1 MSLNSFGAIGASGDI
16 LIFKILQMKTR
27 ILFFSL
33 SFMCTLSAFIGC
45 SNNEE
50 DTKTEKTITRSFIKT
65 IKDVEGLV
73 AYNNSLQRWFV
84 MCDYPHTYDSVDNDF
99 PLEIE
104 DEYKV
109 PGLRVIISGNVY
121 GEVPNLP
128 LLGGHEN
135 YYIELLKIE
144 KAE

>member
-1 MSLNSFGAIGASGDI
+1 MKKNF
-16 LIFKILQMKTR
+16 LIVMGL
-27 ILFFSL
+27 FSL
-33 SFMCTLSAFIGC
+33 MSFIGC
-45 SNNEE
+45 SSDEK
-50 DTKTEKTITRSFIKT
+50 DTKTETRSSIKT
-65 IKDVEGLV
+65 IVDVRGIM

-84 MCDYPHTYDSVDNDF
+84 MCDYPNTYDRVDNYF

-109 PGLRVIISGNVY
+109 PGLNVIISGDVC

-135 YYIELLKIE
+135 YNIELTKIE

>member
-1 MSLNSFGAIGASGDI
+1 MKKYVLIVIG
-16 LIFKILQMKTR
+16 L
-27 ILFFSL
+27 FSL
-33 SFMCTLSAFIGC
+33 ISFIGC
-45 SNNEE
+45 SHDDKSDIPNE
-50 DTKTEKTITRSFIKT
+50 TRTRSFIMT
-65 IKDVEGLV
+65 IKDVGGLV

-84 MCDYPHTYDSVDNDF
+84 MCDYPNTYDRVDNYF

-128 LLGGHEN
+128 ILGGHEN
-135 YYIELLKIE
+135 YYIELIKIE